1 MGASKTIYLH
11 LGTYKTAT
19 TFLQYV
25 LWHNFKD
32 PAGPVYYPR
41 AGTYGTAH
49 HYLPSPEF
57 PGWMNGVTPSEYEA
71 AWDGLLADING
82 SDADVVIISSEMF
95 CSVFEDSID
104 FIQNTFKDYPL
115 RAILYLRPQD
125 QFISSLAA
133 QFIKGCNYK
142 PAYYTDLE
150 KGLYK
155 ISTDKRFD
163 YGNMCTL
170 WSRALGKAN
179 LIVRPFEP
187 VQFYKGTLLADFF
200 HHALGTAVPESLDLP
215 SENLNPRL
223 CRDALEFKQ
232 WVNRLPVDRDIMNG
246 TLPGLLA
253 YSEAMDAKTHSPYQ
267 EHVLLSPSQRLE
279 ILHRYADTNAHI
291 ARTYLGR
298 EDGKL
303 FENPMID
310 PASEWIPY
318 PGLDKNGIEAII
330 RFLDKFTPGIIEPLA
345 RAAREMNPKERDMRR
360 FTKALKHDSSKTGKS
375 VLPDFLGNL
384 FKRIP
389 H

>member
-41 AGTYGTAH
+41 AGTYGMAH

-57 PGWMNGVTPSEYEA
+57 PGWMNGVTQSEYEA
-71 AWDGLLADING
+71 AWDRLLTDING
-82 SDADVVIISSEMF
+82 SKADLIIISSEMF
-95 CSVFEDSID
+95 CSLFEDSID
-104 FIQNTFKDYPL
+104 FIRKTLKDYPL
-115 RAILYLRPQD
+115 RAIIYFRPQD

-142 PAYYTDLE
+142 PAYYTDLD
-150 KGLYK
+150 KGIYK

-163 YGNMCTL
+163 YGNMCAL
-170 WSRALGKAN
+170 WGRALGEKN

-187 VQFYKGTLLADFF
+187 KQFHDGNILADFF
-200 HHALGTAVPESLDLP
+200 HHVLGKPIPDSLDLP

-232 WVNRLPVDRDIMNG
+232 WVNRLPVGRDLMNAV
-246 TLPGLLA
+246 LPGLLA
-253 YSEAMDAKTHSPYQ
+253 YSEAMDAQTRNPFQ

-279 ILHRYADTNAHI
+279 ILRRSADTNAHI

-303 FENPMID
+303 FMDPVID
-310 PASEWIPY
+310 PASEWTPY
-318 PGLDKNGIEAII
+318 PGLDQNGIDAII
-330 RFLDKFTPGIIEPLA
+330 RFLDRATPEIIELLTQA
-345 RAAREMNPKERDMRR
+345 
-360 FTKALKHDSSKTGKS
+360 ALKINRTDREK
-375 VLPDFLGNL
+375 
-384 FKRIP
+384 P